1 MAFSSVSCMH
11 RFSGMVS
18 PFQKGR
24 HLRKGSIPDTLHF
37 FPQWNQ
43 PPNCPSQPSTIL
55 FFVTFKA
62 DIYCNLNKTL
72 QINMAHLCVPNWLE
86 TWCRR
91 KWDVIWNVYSH
102 GALFIL
108 FYFSQPRTIC
118 WLLLFPVRISQGE
131 LFCFLTLSGSF
142 PVCPLIW
149 RLALQNSSIKQDTGS
164 DKTTLSWWW
173 WWHCLSLP
181 FNKCLLSSAQP
192 GTYLSSSISRYYL
205 LSVCHRRAPSLLL
218 YVCFSV

>member
-1 MAFSSVSCMH
+1 MCSQLAGDMMQKKMRCNLKCIFTWCVVYFIFFSAPHHMLAPPVSCQDLSGWTFLLLT
-11 RFSGMVS
+11 FSG
-18 PFQKGR
+18 
-24 HLRKGSIPDTLHF
+24 L
-37 FPQWNQ
+37 
-43 PPNCPSQPSTIL
+43 
-55 FFVTFKA
+55 
-62 DIYCNLNKTL
+62 
-72 QINMAHLCVPNWLE
+72 
-86 TWCRR
+86 
-91 KWDVIWNVYSH
+91 
-102 GALFIL
+102 
-108 FYFSQPRTIC
+108 
-118 WLLLFPVRISQGE
+118 
-131 LFCFLTLSGSF
+131 F

-149 RLALQNSSIKQDTGS
+149 RLALQNSSIKQDTGF